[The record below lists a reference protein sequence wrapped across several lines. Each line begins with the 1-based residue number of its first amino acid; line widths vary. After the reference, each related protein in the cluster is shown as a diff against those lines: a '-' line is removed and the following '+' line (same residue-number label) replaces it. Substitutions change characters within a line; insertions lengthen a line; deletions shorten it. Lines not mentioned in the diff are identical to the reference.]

1 MPYGKAL
8 LARYYKFAELDEFL
22 AQTLKEAGYGG
33 SELEKLPLGY
43 RLHVFVVR
51 PGLVIGRKGLG
62 IKDLTDILSQRFGL
76 DNLTIN
82 VEEVTNPDLNPRIV
96 ASRIASMAER
106 GMAFRRAANMAMNSI
121 MRAGALGCII
131 VIRGKLRS
139 ERSHFERYTA
149 GVVPVSGYTS
159 KVVVKQA
166 VTSVLLKMGL
176 YGINVRIAYRDVLPP
191 EFELKKQ
198 QQQQQPQPQPQSQSQ
213 QQENKQP
220 QQEAEKPQP
229 KPEPS

>member
-1 MPYGKAL
+1 MIKLPYGKAL

-22 AQTLKEAGYGG
+22 AETLKEAGYGG
-33 SELEKLPLGY
+33 AELEKLPLGY
-43 RLHVFVVR
+43 RLHVYVVR

-62 IKDLTDILSQRFGL
+62 IKDLTDMLSQRFGL
-76 DNLTIN
+76 ENLSIT
-82 VEEVTNPDLNPRIV
+82 VEEVSNPDLNPRIV

-121 MRAGALGCII
+121 MRAGAMGCII

-198 QQQQQPQPQPQSQSQ
+198 D
-213 QQENKQP
+213 N
-220 QQEAEKPQP
+220 AQP
-229 KPEPS
+229 KPVEAAENTQGKQAAAT

>member
-8 LARYYKFAELDEFL
+8 LAKYYKFAELDEFL
-22 AQTLKEAGYGG
+22 AETLKEAGYGG
-33 SELEKLPLGY
+33 AELEKLPLGY
-43 RLHVFVVR
+43 RLHVYVVR
-51 PGLVIGRKGLG
+51 PGLVIGRKGMG
-62 IKDLTDILSQRFGL
+62 IRDLTDMLSQKFGL
-76 DNLTIN
+76 ENLTIN

-106 GMAFRRAANMAMNSI
+106 GMAFRRAANMALNNI
-121 MRAGALGCII
+121 MRAGAEGCII

-176 YGINVRIAYRDVLPP
+176 YGINVRIAYKDVLPP
-191 EFELKKQ
+191 EFELKKADTSKQ
-198 QQQQQPQPQPQSQSQ
+198 KEEQKAEVKSAKVEENAPVKSQGS
-213 QQENKQP
+213 
-220 QQEAEKPQP
+220 
-229 KPEPS
+229 